1 MKKERILTDNWFLRE
16 SESTEVMKIP
26 QMPMQVHDIL
36 YHYGKIGDSY
46 QWGNIH
52 FAGQITVMMSA
63 CCFLIYLDFSK
74 RIQPFQ
80 QQNILPTV

>member
-1 MKKERILTDNWFLRE
+1 MSRDMKKERILTDNWFLRE

-46 QWGNIH
+46 QWGKTEDCRWSMIRP
-52 FAGQITVMMSA
+52 GYTEQI
-63 CCFLIYLDFSK
+63 LK
-74 RIQPFQ
+74 
-80 QQNILPTV
+80 